1 MRRAN
6 LFTAEAE
13 YDAEDPEGYE
23 AGMARLGPTIGA
35 TMLGGTI
42 YELPAGQSIC
52 PYHYEYGN
60 EEWLIVLEGRPTL
73 RHPEGEDELDR
84 GDVVCFP
91 VGAEGAHKV
100 TNRTDSTV
108 RVLMLSTRQEPAV
121 VVYPDSDKLGIWP
134 GNRSD
139 HILVRRE
146 SGVDYW
152 DREA

>member
-1 MRRAN
+1 VRRAN

-13 YDAEDPEGYE
+13 FDADDPGGYE
-23 AGMARLGPTIGA
+23 AGMARLGPMIGA
-35 TMLGGTI
+35 SKLGGTI

-73 RHPEGEDELDR
+73 RHAEGEDELDR

-91 VGAEGAHKV
+91 IGVEGAHKV

-108 RVLMLSTRQEPAV
+108 RVLMLSTKQLPAV
-121 VVYPDSDKLGIWP
+121 VVYPDSDKIGVWP
-134 GNRSD
+134 GDRSD

-146 SGVDYW
+146 SGVEYW
-152 DREA
+152 DRET